1 MKFIAD
7 DMLGRLA
14 KWLRILG
21 YDVAY
26 TVPISDAELLRRATA
41 EGRILL
47 TRDTKLIAR
56 CRKEE
61 GLFIQSDAL
70 REQLKQVIEA
80 HHLDVGAHA
89 LSRCLICNEPI
100 QTVEKKTIKDSV
112 PEHVYK
118 AHDAFRQCPRCG
130 RIYWPGS
137 HVQRMLHTLA
147 EVIGEW

>member
-47 TRDTKLIAR
+47 TRDTRLIAR
-56 CRKEE
+56 CRKP
-61 GLFIQSDAL
+61 G
-70 REQLKQVIEA
+70 
-80 HHLDVGAHA
+80 
-89 LSRCLICNEPI
+89 
-100 QTVEKKTIKDSV
+100 
-112 PEHVYK
+112 HVYK
-118 AHDAFRQCPRCG
+118 AHDAFRQCPRCL

-137 HVQRMLHTLA
+137 HVQRMLHPLV
-147 EVIGEW
+147 EVICEW